1 VGRVRGGRVH
11 FEPWYGSE
19 DPIRIVRG
27 GEWELFD
34 PAWTREDFR
43 VTAQRD
49 RMGLRLG
56 GTALKCRR
64 EGERASCP
72 VVPGT
77 IQVPPGGEA
86 IVLLADSQ
94 TLGGYPRIAHVVSV
108 DLHRIAQLQTN
119 TKVRFEEVSLETA
132 QDLLRVREAEIARL
146 RVGLAG

>member
-1 VGRVRGGRVH
+1 
-11 FEPWYGSE
+11 
-19 DPIRIVRG
+19 
-27 GEWELFD
+27 
-34 PAWTREDFR
+34 
-43 VTAQRD
+43 
-49 RMGLRLG
+49 
-56 GTALKCRR
+56 
-64 EGERASCP
+64 
-72 VVPGT
+72 VPGT